1 MRASLSAYSPHY
13 CWGAAVAGAAFAL
26 GSTLYNAFSQNQNN
40 KRQEAWAREQ
50 FDYNKQLNQT
60 IMDREDN
67 AYQRA
72 VLDAQRAGLSP
83 LTVAGTGGAGAGGT
97 VSQSNIAMNTQAPQ
111 LEANTFMDAMRSLEN
126 EHMQQRQLKASAES
140 QEDQQEFEAMQ
151 QAAAYDAQDKML
163 DKQLEATRS
172 IEDKKLAEQEAGRVQ
187 NLKIFNATQRNIY
200 ESKNEDE
207 RVAAC
212 TEAKKAASAIGVKNF
227 EPFTDWAEYKQALKA
242 RTAGAQARAS
252 DSWAMTAGYDET
264 TVNTGSSSVS
274 SDGSMSAGVK
284 SPGVSSG
291 ANFGASSTDAGSS
304 SQTHHSSAV
313 QMMQQAEAEYWNKT
327 GYPVYVGSY
336 HHTDVH

>member
-13 CWGAAVAGAAFAL
+13 CWWGALAGAAVAIG
-26 GSTLYNAFSQNQNN
+26 GSIFNAFQQKKVNNQ
-40 KRQEAWAREQ
+40 QEAWSREQ

-60 IMDREDN
+60 LMNREDN

-111 LEANTFMDAMRSLEN
+111 IETNTFMDAMRALEN
-126 EHMQQRQLKASAES
+126 EHMQQRQLKAAAES
-140 QEDQQEFEAMQ
+140 QEDQQEFEALQ
-151 QAAAYDAQDKML
+151 QSAAFDAQDKML

-172 IEDKKLAEQEAGRVQ
+172 IEDKKLAEQEAGRIQ

-212 TEAKKAASAIGVKNF
+212 SEAKKAASAIGVKNF
-227 EPFTDWAEYKQALKA
+227 EPFTDWAKYQQALKA
-242 RTAGAQARAS
+242 RTAGAQTRAS
-252 DSWAMTAGYDET
+252 ASWAMTAGYDET
-264 TVNTGSSSVS
+264 NVKTGSSSIS

-284 SPGVSSG
+284 GAGVSSG

-304 SQTHHSSAV
+304 SETLHSSAV
-313 QMMQQAEAEYWNKT
+313 QMMQQAEAEYWNQK